1 MRRAGAT
8 TAILTAGLVIATG
21 ASAHAAEMKEST
33 LTETMQT
40 QGQVIG
46 HDEVVGFDELA
57 PTTLDQ
63 RLAKRFQPFLEVR
76 TGCVP
81 FPVVDAAG
89 NTGGGL
95 AASGSASGD
104 CDSSTGQV
112 YTRAGWNGDDYAIM
126 YAWYFPKDSPS
137 SGLGH
142 RHDWEHVLVWVDD
155 PHAAE
160 PQIEKL
166 SFFRHGSYT
175 HVDATTANTE
185 GTHPTI
191 AYYHTWPLNH
201 TIWETENVG
210 GTQPLIGWD
219 DLTAAARDALTTVD
233 LGAANVSIHD
243 AGFASHL
250 ERGHF
255 R

>member
-1 MRRAGAT
+1 MRRAAAAAIIAAGIAIGA
-8 TAILTAGLVIATG
+8 G
-21 ASAHAAEMKEST
+21 SAAQAAE
-33 LTETMQT
+33 TEEVAMSEQVQA

-46 HDEVVGFDELA
+46 HDQIVGFAEVA

-63 RLAKRFQPFLEVR
+63 RLAERFQPFLEVR

-95 AASGSASGD
+95 APSGSSSGD

-137 SGLGH
+137 SGFGH

-155 PHAAE
+155 PYAAD
-160 PQIEKL
+160 PQIEKI
-166 SFFRHGSYT
+166 SFFRHGEYS
-175 HVDATTANTE
+175 HVDATAANTE

-191 AYYHTWPLNH
+191 AYFHTWPLNH

-219 DLTAAARDALTTVD
+219 DLTDAARDALTTVD
-233 LGAANVSIHD
+233 LGDANVSIHD